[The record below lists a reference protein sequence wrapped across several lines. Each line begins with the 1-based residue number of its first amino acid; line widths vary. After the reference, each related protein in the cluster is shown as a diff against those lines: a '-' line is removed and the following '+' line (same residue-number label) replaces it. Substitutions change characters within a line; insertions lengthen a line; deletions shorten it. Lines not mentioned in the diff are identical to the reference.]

1 MDRPYERLYMPCH
14 FHSNAWGKCV
24 NVAVPCNYLFSLYL
38 FMFI

>member
-24 NVAVPCNYLFSLYL
+24 
-38 FMFI
+38 M